1 MKIKDV
7 LKKENISIIDE
18 NISWKDAIYLI
29 TKPLIEQGYVES
41 RYPEEIIKNTNEFG
55 PYYVLVED
63 VAFVHTRPDQ
73 GVIDNQIAVLVNHT
87 SVDFKKNDKT
97 AKLFITLAAAGSEE
111 HLEIMAA
118 LADLL
123 SDESKIN
130 QIINTN
136 SIEEIYQLLIN

>member
-18 NISWKDAIYLI
+18 KISWKDAIYLI

-87 SVDFKKNDKT
+87 SVDFEKNDKT
-97 AKLFITLAAAGSEE
+97 AKIFITLAAAGSEE

-136 SIEEIYQLLIN
+136 NTEDIYKLLIN

>member
-1 MKIKDV
+1 MKIKDI

-18 NISWKDAIYLI
+18 KISWTDAIYRI
-29 TKPLIEQGYVES
+29 TKPLIEQGYVEE

-87 SVDFKKNDKT
+87 SVDFKKNNKT
-97 AKLFITLAAAGSEE
+97 AKLFIALAAAGSEE

-136 SIEEIYQLLIN
+136 NTEDIYKLLIN